1 MAGPHVSRIFGA
13 VNLGSFRI
21 SAIVA
26 GVTDDGEVM
35 VLGSAHRES
44 KGVRRGFV
52 TDMRAAAYAVLD
64 AVERAEK
71 MADNSVSSVW
81 VGCSGAGLKSSV
93 ARVDINI
100 GGRRIERDDVV
111 DLLASASEVIEPE
124 GRTILHAHPASY
136 TLDGADG
143 VAEPVGLYA
152 ENLGVDIHIMLAD
165 GAPVRNVRETV
176 QSAHLKVSSIVASPV
191 ATGQAVLSAEEREL
205 GVALVEIG
213 AEVTNIGVYRGG
225 MIVGF
230 VSIPFGSADVT
241 DAIASTF
248 GIRRQQA
255 ERLKCVHGSAI
266 ASPADHREMIAIDPP
281 QGDPDAAE
289 GGTSNRRTIPRADL
303 IAVITTQFGAL
314 MTQVNTS
321 LKALDYID
329 KRGRQVVL
337 TGGGAELAGLADFAQ
352 ASLGLPVRLG
362 AFAPLSGLAEAH
374 MKPGFATL
382 AGLVH
387 YAVAE
392 PVDIR
397 KVVPVVKPAGELGG
411 AAIAGRFLKA
421 LREYF

>member
-1 MAGPHVSRIFGA
+1 MAGPHVSRVFGA

-26 GVTDDGEVM
+26 GLTDDGEVL
-35 VLGSAHRES
+35 VLGSGHRES
-44 KGVRRGFV
+44 KGIRRGFV
-52 TDMRAAAYAVLD
+52 TDMRQAAYAVLD

-71 MADNSVSSVW
+71 MADTSVSSVW

-93 ARVDINI
+93 ARVDIEI
-100 GGRRIERDDVV
+100 GGRRIEHDDVL
-111 DLLASASEVIEPE
+111 DLLASASQVIEPE

-136 TLDGADG
+136 TLDGAHG

-152 ENLGVDIHIMLAD
+152 ENLGVDIHTMLAD

-176 QSAHLKVSSIVASPV
+176 QNAHLKVASIVASPV
-191 ATGQAVLSAEEREL
+191 ATGQAVLTAEEREL

-213 AEVTNIGVYRGG
+213 AQVTNIAVFHGG
-225 MIVGF
+225 MIVGL
-230 VSIPFGSADVT
+230 VSIPFGSGDVT
-241 DAIASTF
+241 DAIASSF

-281 QGDPDAAE
+281 QDAVDAAE

-303 IAVITTQFGAL
+303 VAVITTQFGAL
-314 MTQVNTS
+314 LAQVNNGLKS
-321 LKALDYID
+321 LEYME

-352 ASLGLPVRLG
+352 GSLGLPVRIG
-362 AFAPLSGLAEAH
+362 SFAPLAGLAEAH
-374 MKPGFATL
+374 VKPGFATL

-387 YAVAE
+387 YSVAE
-392 PVDIR
+392 PLDIR
-397 KVVPVVKPAGELGG
+397 KVSPAIQPSGEVGG
-411 AAIAGRFLKA
+411 AAIAGRFLRA